1 VANEPQ
7 SLDSLQLIRRKR
19 AGDADMEPE
28 QLPVPVVETL
38 PVETE
43 TSLRMKAREVV
54 SLAAVHVRIP
64 EHIARGLK
72 LMAVL
77 EGTQAQVIVAE
88 SIEARLNQWNPRWK
102 DSVQS
107 KG

>member
-1 VANEPQ
+1 
-7 SLDSLQLIRRKR
+7 
-19 AGDADMEPE
+19 
-28 QLPVPVVETL
+28 
-38 PVETE
+38 
-43 TSLRMKAREVV
+43 MKARETVP
-54 SLAAVHVRIP
+54 LAAVHVRIP

-102 DSVQS
+102 ESVPS